1 MYRTGGGR
9 EYSSRETDDM
19 QRVFV
24 SESDRVRASQR
35 AKEEQVRQSQR
46 AKEEQVRQ
54 SQRAKE
60 EEQVRQLACPPR
72 GSGNLTM
79 L

>member
-9 EYSSRETDDM
+9 EYSLRKTDDM
-19 QRVFV
+19 QRVFI

-35 AKEEQVRQSQR
+35 AKEQQQQV
-46 AKEEQVRQ
+46 E
-54 SQRAKE
+54 
-60 EEQVRQLACPPR
+60 QLACPR
-72 GSGNLTM
+72 SGNLNM

>member
-1 MYRTGGGR
+1 MYGTGGGR
-9 EYSSRETDDM
+9 EYSSRKTDDM

-24 SESDRVRASQR
+24 SESDRVRA
-35 AKEEQVRQSQR
+35 
-46 AKEEQVRQ
+46 

-79 L
+79 LWHRGVSSRKIGHYYVL